1 MIGKIN
7 GSSQLANVQKIKMT
21 TKNAI
26 RVRILSINV
35 PRFSKV
41 YHIHSMRIKLRI
53 RFQCLVYIEFV
64 SFRL

>member
-1 MIGKIN
+1 MIQKTMMIGKIN

-41 YHIHSMRIKLRI
+41 YHIHNMRIK
-53 RFQCLVYIEFV
+53 
-64 SFRL
+64 